1 MKRGGGVAASSDQQQ
16 ASSMRQQHASTAT
29 AAAAGAAAGA
39 APVPATAGAGAGA
52 GVGAAGGAQEERTN
66 YLVALAGMRAL
77 TAHIQDASKGK
88 NWIERVKGWEEKAGL
103 TEPSVKLAL
112 GFLDILGVSE

>member
-1 MKRGGGVAASSDQQQ
+1 MKRGVGVASSSEQQQ
-16 ASSMRQQHASTAT
+16 ASSTRQQHAS
-29 AAAAGAAAGA
+29 AGAAAGA
-39 APVPATAGAGAGA
+39 AGTAGAAPAPASTGAGA
-52 GVGAAGGAQEERTN
+52 GAAGGAQEERTN